1 MAFLYNVFYHC
12 MTFQV
17 NSFYGLADM
26 ALTESLQTDG
36 QSDSSVLPQT
46 SCGGGIRRQYTIVN
60 KQQSILE

>member
-1 MAFLYNVFYHC
+1 

-46 SCGGGIRRQYTIVN
+46 SCGGGVRRQYTIVN